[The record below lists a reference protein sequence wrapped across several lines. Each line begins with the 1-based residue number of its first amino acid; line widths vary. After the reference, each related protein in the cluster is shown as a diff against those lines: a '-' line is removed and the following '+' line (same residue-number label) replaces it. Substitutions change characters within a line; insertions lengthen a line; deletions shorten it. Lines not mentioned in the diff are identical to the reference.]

1 MKLYNTLSRQ
11 IDVLKP
17 INEPEV
23 TIYTCGP
30 TVYDYPHIGNWF
42 TFIRYDLLVRSLQAL
57 GYKTKWVLNITDVG
71 HLVSDADQGEDKLV
85 KQAVKENK
93 DAWSIAKSYTDY
105 FVEGLTRL
113 NISTPDFMPKATEH
127 IQEQIDFIKKL
138 EDNKLTY
145 KTSDGV
151 YFDVAKFPQYIKL
164 ARLNLEDQV
173 EGARVEINPEKH
185 RQIDFALWKF
195 SPSEGKRDMEWD
207 SPWGKGFPGWHIE
220 CSAMALKYLGPTM
233 DIHAG
238 GIDHIPVH
246 HTNEIAQS
254 EAVNNKPLA
263 NIWFHTNHVSV
274 NGKKISKS
282 LGNGIT
288 LEDLESRNL
297 PLDALRLLV
306 IQSNYINQSQFT
318 YELMNGAFS
327 SLKNLIRDFSWIYSA
342 TGNEINSGE
351 LRAKIKKSR
360 KTILDYMADNLNTP
374 RALSTLHDL
383 ASYLG
388 NLNSISKEDI
398 EIVENFGH
406 FINSIFGIN
415 IVRKI
420 DLSKDQSEL
429 IKERSIY
436 RTKKEWEKADNS
448 RLLLEKQ
455 GIGLRD
461 VGESSLWFPL
471 T

>member
-11 IDVLKP
+11 IDILKP

-105 FVEGLTRL
+105 FVEGLTKL
-113 NISTPDFMPKATEH
+113 NISTPNFMPKATEH

-138 EDNKLTY
+138 EDKKLTY
-145 KTSDGV
+145 KTSDGI

-274 NGKKISKS
+274 DGKKISKS

-288 LEDLESRNL
+288 LEDLESKNF

-318 YELMNGAFS
+318 YELLNGAFS
-327 SLKNLIRDFSWIYSA
+327 SLKNLIRDFSWIYSSA
-342 TGNEINSGE
+342 DNEINNSE
-351 LRAKIKKSR
+351 LRIKIKKSR
-360 KTILDYMADNLNTP
+360 KTILDYMSDNLNTP

-383 ASYLG
+383 ASYIG
-388 NLNSISKEDI
+388 NLSFISKEDL

-420 DLSKDQSEL
+420 NLSKDQSDV

>member
-318 YELMNGAFS
+318 YELLNGAFS

-342 TGNEINSGE
+342 TINEINNSE
-351 LRAKIKKSR
+351 LRVKIKKSR

>member
-145 KTSDGV
+145 KTCDGV

-318 YELMNGAFS
+318 YELLNGAFS

-342 TGNEINSGE
+342 TINEINSNE
-351 LRAKIKKSR
+351 LRVKIKKSR

>member
-1 MKLYNTLSRQ
+1 M
-11 IDVLKP
+11 
-17 INEPEV
+17 
-23 TIYTCGP
+23 
-30 TVYDYPHIGNWF
+30 
-42 TFIRYDLLVRSLQAL
+42 
-57 GYKTKWVLNITDVG
+57 
-71 HLVSDADQGEDKLV
+71 
-85 KQAVKENK
+85 
-93 DAWSIAKSYTDY
+93 
-105 FVEGLTRL
+105 
-113 NISTPDFMPKATEH
+113 
-127 IQEQIDFIKKL
+127 
-138 EDNKLTY
+138 
-145 KTSDGV
+145 
-151 YFDVAKFPQYIKL
+151 
-164 ARLNLEDQV
+164 
-173 EGARVEINPEKH
+173 
-185 RQIDFALWKF
+185 
-195 SPSEGKRDMEWD
+195 
-207 SPWGKGFPGWHIE
+207 
-220 CSAMALKYLGPTM
+220 
-233 DIHAG
+233 
-238 GIDHIPVH
+238 
-246 HTNEIAQS
+246 
-254 EAVNNKPLA
+254 
-263 NIWFHTNHVSV
+263 
-274 NGKKISKS
+274 KKID
-282 LGNGIT
+282 I
-288 LEDLESRNL
+288 
-297 PLDALRLLV
+297 

-388 NLNSISKEDI
+388 NLNSISKEDM

-420 DLSKDQSEL
+420 NLSKDQSDL

-436 RTKKEWEKADNS
+436 RTNKEWEKADNS

>member
-11 IDVLKP
+11 IDILKP

-274 NGKKISKS
+274 DGKKISKS

-342 TGNEINSGE
+342 TGNEINRGE

-388 NLNSISKEDI
+388 NLNSISKEDM

-420 DLSKDQSEL
+420 NLSKDQSDL

-436 RTKKEWEKADNS
+436 RTNKEWEKADNS

>member
-11 IDVLKP
+11 IDILKP

-42 TFIRYDLLVRSLQAL
+42 TFIRYDLLVRSLNAL

-105 FVEGLTRL
+105 FVEGLSRL

-274 NGKKISKS
+274 DGKKISKS

-327 SLKNLIRDFSWIYSA
+327 SLKNLIRDFSWIYSS

-388 NLNSISKEDI
+388 NLNSISKEDM

-415 IVRKI
+415 IVRMI
-420 DLSKDQSEL
+420 NLSKDQSDL

>member
-318 YELMNGAFS
+318 YELLNGAFS

-342 TGNEINSGE
+342 TINEINSNE
-351 LRAKIKKSR
+351 LRVKIKKSR